1 MSKKV
6 RNIVLLF
13 TIALIWGLSFSAQR
27 SGASTLAPFTF
38 YNFRNYFAVWTMS
51 ILIIFNRKNIEI
63 SKKKESIKAGII
75 LGVIDFLALAVQQIG
90 IGYTTASKS
99 SFITATYVIMV
110 PLFAAI
116 FGKKIKKSLWLCVFL
131 EIVGL
136 YLLCV
141 NDNFVINIGDI
152 ITFVGAFFFAIH
164 ILLIEKEGDK
174 MDTLIFCFVQYIICA
189 ILSTICMLAFEMPI
203 DVEGI
208 KTSWFA
214 LAYTGIHLSEEMLT
228 MILSE
233 TECDPVRVR
242 MGGKSLVSVLGN
254 KDYAGYEET
263 DTPYYEVSNVHY
275 LKALSVLKEMTE
287 NFAEE
292 PEEEEIAEEPV
303 ETENVEES
311 FESEAAEESEETEN
325 VEEEIE
331 SEATEESEETEN
343 VDEVIESEATEEPE
357 ETENVDEVIESE
369 TTEESEGT
377 EYVEEAIESETA
389 EVSEETE
396 IIEESDESE
405 TIEFSEETEIAEE
418 ESEFSSEEIADSE
431 TDFPEEIMAVTEAGD
446 C

>member
-152 ITFVGAFFFAIH
+152 ITFAGAFFFAIH

-208 KTSWFA
+208 KASWFA
-214 LAYTGIHLSEEMLT
+214 LAYTGILSSAVCVTIQVFVQKEVDSTIASLIMCLESVFGAFGGWL
-228 MILSE
+228 ILHE
-233 TECDPVRVR
+233 
-242 MGGKSLVSVLGN
+242 VLSTKQILGCLL
-254 KDYAGYEET
+254 AF
-263 DTPYYEVSNVHY
+263 V
-275 LKALSVLKEMTE
+275 A
-287 NFAEE
+287 
-292 PEEEEIAEEPV
+292 I
-303 ETENVEES
+303 
-311 FESEAAEESEETEN
+311 
-325 VEEEIE
+325 
-331 SEATEESEETEN
+331 
-343 VDEVIESEATEEPE
+343 VISQLP
-357 ETENVDEVIESE
+357 DRKKH
-369 TTEESEGT
+369 
-377 EYVEEAIESETA
+377 
-389 EVSEETE
+389 
-396 IIEESDESE
+396 
-405 TIEFSEETEIAEE
+405 
-418 ESEFSSEEIADSE
+418 
-431 TDFPEEIMAVTEAGD
+431 
-446 C
+446 

>member
-152 ITFVGAFFFAIH
+152 ITFIGAFFFAIH

-214 LAYTGIHLSEEMLT
+214 LAYTGILSSAVCVTIQVFVQKEVDSTIASLIMCLESVFGAFGGWI
-228 MILSE
+228 ILHE
-233 TECDPVRVR
+233 
-242 MGGKSLVSVLGN
+242 VLSTKQILGCLL
-254 KDYAGYEET
+254 AF
-263 DTPYYEVSNVHY
+263 V
-275 LKALSVLKEMTE
+275 A
-287 NFAEE
+287 
-292 PEEEEIAEEPV
+292 I
-303 ETENVEES
+303 
-311 FESEAAEESEETEN
+311 
-325 VEEEIE
+325 
-331 SEATEESEETEN
+331 
-343 VDEVIESEATEEPE
+343 VISQLPDRK
-357 ETENVDEVIESE
+357 NH
-369 TTEESEGT
+369 
-377 EYVEEAIESETA
+377 
-389 EVSEETE
+389 
-396 IIEESDESE
+396 
-405 TIEFSEETEIAEE
+405 
-418 ESEFSSEEIADSE
+418 
-431 TDFPEEIMAVTEAGD
+431 
-446 C
+446 

>member
-6 RNIVLLF
+6 RNIALLF
-13 TIALIWGLSFSAQR
+13 IVALIWGLSFSAQR

-38 YNFRNYFAVWTMS
+38 YNFRNYFAVLTMA

-152 ITFVGAFFFAIH
+152 ITFVGAFFFAVH

-189 ILSTICMLAFEMPI
+189 ILSTICMLAFEMPM

-208 KTSWFA
+208 KASWFA
-214 LAYTGIHLSEEMLT
+214 LAYTGILSSAVCVTIQVFVQKEVDSTIASLIMCLESVFGAFGGWL
-228 MILSE
+228 ILHE
-233 TECDPVRVR
+233 
-242 MGGKSLVSVLGN
+242 VLSTKQILGCLL
-254 KDYAGYEET
+254 AF
-263 DTPYYEVSNVHY
+263 V
-275 LKALSVLKEMTE
+275 A
-287 NFAEE
+287 
-292 PEEEEIAEEPV
+292 I
-303 ETENVEES
+303 
-311 FESEAAEESEETEN
+311 
-325 VEEEIE
+325 
-331 SEATEESEETEN
+331 
-343 VDEVIESEATEEPE
+343 VISQLP
-357 ETENVDEVIESE
+357 DRKKH
-369 TTEESEGT
+369 
-377 EYVEEAIESETA
+377 
-389 EVSEETE
+389 
-396 IIEESDESE
+396 
-405 TIEFSEETEIAEE
+405 
-418 ESEFSSEEIADSE
+418 
-431 TDFPEEIMAVTEAGD
+431 
-446 C
+446 

>member
-152 ITFVGAFFFAIH
+152 ITFVGAFFFAVH

-189 ILSTICMLAFEMPI
+189 ILSTICMLAFEMPM

-214 LAYTGIHLSEEMLT
+214 LAYTGILSSAVCVTIQVFVQKEVDSTIASLIMCLESVFGAFGGWL
-228 MILSE
+228 ILHE
-233 TECDPVRVR
+233 
-242 MGGKSLVSVLGN
+242 VLSTKQILGCLL
-254 KDYAGYEET
+254 AF
-263 DTPYYEVSNVHY
+263 V
-275 LKALSVLKEMTE
+275 A
-287 NFAEE
+287 
-292 PEEEEIAEEPV
+292 I
-303 ETENVEES
+303 
-311 FESEAAEESEETEN
+311 
-325 VEEEIE
+325 
-331 SEATEESEETEN
+331 
-343 VDEVIESEATEEPE
+343 VISQLPDRK
-357 ETENVDEVIESE
+357 NH
-369 TTEESEGT
+369 
-377 EYVEEAIESETA
+377 
-389 EVSEETE
+389 
-396 IIEESDESE
+396 
-405 TIEFSEETEIAEE
+405 
-418 ESEFSSEEIADSE
+418 
-431 TDFPEEIMAVTEAGD
+431 
-446 C
+446 

>member
-152 ITFVGAFFFAIH
+152 ITFIGAFFFAIH

-214 LAYTGIHLSEEMLT
+214 LAYTGILSSAVCVTIQVFVQKEVDSTIASLIMCLESVFGAFGGWL
-228 MILSE
+228 ILHE
-233 TECDPVRVR
+233 
-242 MGGKSLVSVLGN
+242 VLSTKQILGCLL
-254 KDYAGYEET
+254 AF
-263 DTPYYEVSNVHY
+263 V
-275 LKALSVLKEMTE
+275 A
-287 NFAEE
+287 
-292 PEEEEIAEEPV
+292 I
-303 ETENVEES
+303 
-311 FESEAAEESEETEN
+311 
-325 VEEEIE
+325 
-331 SEATEESEETEN
+331 
-343 VDEVIESEATEEPE
+343 VISQLPDRK
-357 ETENVDEVIESE
+357 NH
-369 TTEESEGT
+369 
-377 EYVEEAIESETA
+377 
-389 EVSEETE
+389 
-396 IIEESDESE
+396 
-405 TIEFSEETEIAEE
+405 
-418 ESEFSSEEIADSE
+418 
-431 TDFPEEIMAVTEAGD
+431 
-446 C
+446 

>member
-214 LAYTGIHLSEEMLT
+214 LAYTGILSSAVCVTIQVFVQKEVDSTIASLIMCLESVFGAFGGWL
-228 MILSE
+228 ILHE
-233 TECDPVRVR
+233 
-242 MGGKSLVSVLGN
+242 VLSTKQILGCLL
-254 KDYAGYEET
+254 AF
-263 DTPYYEVSNVHY
+263 V
-275 LKALSVLKEMTE
+275 A
-287 NFAEE
+287 
-292 PEEEEIAEEPV
+292 I
-303 ETENVEES
+303 
-311 FESEAAEESEETEN
+311 
-325 VEEEIE
+325 
-331 SEATEESEETEN
+331 
-343 VDEVIESEATEEPE
+343 VISQLPDRK
-357 ETENVDEVIESE
+357 NH
-369 TTEESEGT
+369 
-377 EYVEEAIESETA
+377 
-389 EVSEETE
+389 
-396 IIEESDESE
+396 
-405 TIEFSEETEIAEE
+405 
-418 ESEFSSEEIADSE
+418 
-431 TDFPEEIMAVTEAGD
+431 
-446 C
+446 

>member
-38 YNFRNYFAVWTMS
+38 YNFRNYFAVLTMAV
-51 ILIIFNRKNIEI
+51 LIIFNRKNIEI

-152 ITFVGAFFFAIH
+152 ITFVGAFFFAVH

-189 ILSTICMLAFEMPI
+189 ILSTICMLAFEMPM

-208 KTSWFA
+208 KASWFA
-214 LAYTGIHLSEEMLT
+214 LAYTGILSSAVCVTIQVFVQKEVDSTIASLIMCLESVFGAFGGWL
-228 MILSE
+228 ILHE
-233 TECDPVRVR
+233 
-242 MGGKSLVSVLGN
+242 VLSTKQILGCLL
-254 KDYAGYEET
+254 AF
-263 DTPYYEVSNVHY
+263 V
-275 LKALSVLKEMTE
+275 A
-287 NFAEE
+287 
-292 PEEEEIAEEPV
+292 I
-303 ETENVEES
+303 
-311 FESEAAEESEETEN
+311 
-325 VEEEIE
+325 
-331 SEATEESEETEN
+331 
-343 VDEVIESEATEEPE
+343 VISQLPDRK
-357 ETENVDEVIESE
+357 NH
-369 TTEESEGT
+369 
-377 EYVEEAIESETA
+377 
-389 EVSEETE
+389 
-396 IIEESDESE
+396 
-405 TIEFSEETEIAEE
+405 
-418 ESEFSSEEIADSE
+418 
-431 TDFPEEIMAVTEAGD
+431 
-446 C
+446 

>member
-116 FGKKIKKSLWLCVFL
+116 FGKKIKKSLWLFVFL
-131 EIVGL
+131 VIVGL
-136 YLLCV
+136 YLLFV
-141 NDNFVINIGDI
+141 YDNFVINIGDI

-214 LAYTGIHLSEEMLT
+214 LAYTGILSSAVCVTIQVFVQKEVDSTIASLIMCLESVFGAFGGWL
-228 MILSE
+228 ILHE
-233 TECDPVRVR
+233 
-242 MGGKSLVSVLGN
+242 VLSTKQILGCLL
-254 KDYAGYEET
+254 AF
-263 DTPYYEVSNVHY
+263 V
-275 LKALSVLKEMTE
+275 A
-287 NFAEE
+287 
-292 PEEEEIAEEPV
+292 I
-303 ETENVEES
+303 
-311 FESEAAEESEETEN
+311 
-325 VEEEIE
+325 
-331 SEATEESEETEN
+331 
-343 VDEVIESEATEEPE
+343 VISQLPDRK
-357 ETENVDEVIESE
+357 NHKMKI
-369 TTEESEGT
+369 
-377 EYVEEAIESETA
+377 
-389 EVSEETE
+389 
-396 IIEESDESE
+396 
-405 TIEFSEETEIAEE
+405 FS
-418 ESEFSSEEIADSE
+418 
-431 TDFPEEIMAVTEAGD
+431 
-446 C
+446 

>member
-208 KTSWFA
+208 KASWFA
-214 LAYTGIHLSEEMLT
+214 LAYTGILSSAVCVTIQVFVQKEVDSTIASLIMCLESVFGAFGGWL
-228 MILSE
+228 ILHE
-233 TECDPVRVR
+233 
-242 MGGKSLVSVLGN
+242 VLSTKQILGCLL
-254 KDYAGYEET
+254 AF
-263 DTPYYEVSNVHY
+263 V
-275 LKALSVLKEMTE
+275 A
-287 NFAEE
+287 
-292 PEEEEIAEEPV
+292 I
-303 ETENVEES
+303 
-311 FESEAAEESEETEN
+311 
-325 VEEEIE
+325 
-331 SEATEESEETEN
+331 
-343 VDEVIESEATEEPE
+343 VISQLPDRK
-357 ETENVDEVIESE
+357 NHKMKI
-369 TTEESEGT
+369 
-377 EYVEEAIESETA
+377 
-389 EVSEETE
+389 
-396 IIEESDESE
+396 
-405 TIEFSEETEIAEE
+405 FS
-418 ESEFSSEEIADSE
+418 
-431 TDFPEEIMAVTEAGD
+431 
-446 C
+446 

>member
-208 KTSWFA
+208 KTS
-214 LAYTGIHLSEEMLT
+214 
-228 MILSE
+228 
-233 TECDPVRVR
+233 
-242 MGGKSLVSVLGN
+242 
-254 KDYAGYEET
+254 
-263 DTPYYEVSNVHY
+263 
-275 LKALSVLKEMTE
+275 
-287 NFAEE
+287 
-292 PEEEEIAEEPV
+292 
-303 ETENVEES
+303 
-311 FESEAAEESEETEN
+311 
-325 VEEEIE
+325 
-331 SEATEESEETEN
+331 
-343 VDEVIESEATEEPE
+343 
-357 ETENVDEVIESE
+357 
-369 TTEESEGT
+369 
-377 EYVEEAIESETA
+377 
-389 EVSEETE
+389 
-396 IIEESDESE
+396 
-405 TIEFSEETEIAEE
+405 
-418 ESEFSSEEIADSE
+418 
-431 TDFPEEIMAVTEAGD
+431 
-446 C
+446 

>member
-6 RNIVLLF
+6 RNIALLF
-13 TIALIWGLSFSAQR
+13 IVALIWGLSFSAQR

-38 YNFRNYFAVWTMS
+38 YNFRNYFAVLTMA

-90 IGYTTASKS
+90 IGYTSASKS

-152 ITFVGAFFFAIH
+152 ITFAGAFFFAVH

-189 ILSTICMLAFEMPI
+189 ILSTICMLAFEMPM

-208 KTSWFA
+208 KASWFA
-214 LAYTGIHLSEEMLT
+214 LAYTGILSSAICVTIQVFVQKEVDSTIASLIMCLESVFGAFGGWL
-228 MILSE
+228 ILHE
-233 TECDPVRVR
+233 
-242 MGGKSLVSVLGN
+242 VLSTKQILGCLL
-254 KDYAGYEET
+254 AF
-263 DTPYYEVSNVHY
+263 V
-275 LKALSVLKEMTE
+275 A
-287 NFAEE
+287 
-292 PEEEEIAEEPV
+292 I
-303 ETENVEES
+303 
-311 FESEAAEESEETEN
+311 
-325 VEEEIE
+325 
-331 SEATEESEETEN
+331 
-343 VDEVIESEATEEPE
+343 VISQLPDRK
-357 ETENVDEVIESE
+357 NH
-369 TTEESEGT
+369 
-377 EYVEEAIESETA
+377 
-389 EVSEETE
+389 
-396 IIEESDESE
+396 
-405 TIEFSEETEIAEE
+405 
-418 ESEFSSEEIADSE
+418 
-431 TDFPEEIMAVTEAGD
+431 
-446 C
+446 

>member
-6 RNIVLLF
+6 RNIALLF
-13 TIALIWGLSFSAQR
+13 IVALIWGLSFSAQR

-38 YNFRNYFAVWTMS
+38 YNFRNYFAVLTMA
-51 ILIIFNRKNIEI
+51 ILIIFNHKNIEI

-152 ITFVGAFFFAIH
+152 ITFVGAFFFAVH

-189 ILSTICMLAFEMPI
+189 ILSTICMLAFEMPM

-208 KTSWFA
+208 KASWFA
-214 LAYTGIHLSEEMLT
+214 LAYTGILSSAVCVTIQVFVQKEVDSTIASLIMCLESVFGAFGGWL
-228 MILSE
+228 ILHE
-233 TECDPVRVR
+233 
-242 MGGKSLVSVLGN
+242 VLSTKQILGCLL
-254 KDYAGYEET
+254 AF
-263 DTPYYEVSNVHY
+263 V
-275 LKALSVLKEMTE
+275 A
-287 NFAEE
+287 
-292 PEEEEIAEEPV
+292 I
-303 ETENVEES
+303 
-311 FESEAAEESEETEN
+311 
-325 VEEEIE
+325 
-331 SEATEESEETEN
+331 
-343 VDEVIESEATEEPE
+343 VISQLP
-357 ETENVDEVIESE
+357 DRKKH
-369 TTEESEGT
+369 
-377 EYVEEAIESETA
+377 
-389 EVSEETE
+389 
-396 IIEESDESE
+396 
-405 TIEFSEETEIAEE
+405 
-418 ESEFSSEEIADSE
+418 
-431 TDFPEEIMAVTEAGD
+431 
-446 C
+446 